1 MNKLLKENVQIYGKK
16 RKRKIRKKKGK
27 EKLSLIQLIFPFL
40 LIIVYLLLL
49 KKEVKLL
56 SPLQSKNLLKF
67 NDLLPKSNKTNFNI

>member
-1 MNKLLKENVQIYGKK
+1 MNKLLNENVQIYGKK
-16 RKRKIRKKKGK
+16 RKRKIRKKKEK
-27 EKLSLIQLIFPFL
+27 EKLSLNQLIFPFL